1 MPIHAAAFGKSQRLL
16 KPAEFKQVFEKRQ
29 SVHNAHFGIYAMTNT
44 LGHARVGLVVSK
56 KVSKKAVVRNRI
68 KRQIREVFRLQQQ
81 DLGAIDFVVVAKAPL
96 SAIAFDSI
104 IEPLQPLWFKAIKRC
119 RGSKPSSDGKGRQ
132 SNTAKGAKR

>member
-29 SVHNAHFGIYAMTNT
+29 SAHNAHFGIYAMTNT

-68 KRQIREVFRLQQQ
+68 KRQVREAFRLKQQ
-81 DLGAIDFVVVAKAPL
+81 DLGAIDYVVVAKAPL
-96 SAIAFDSI
+96 SGIAFDSI
-104 IEPLQPLWFKAIKRC
+104 VEPLQALWPRAIKRC
-119 RGSKPSSDGKGRQ
+119 
-132 SNTAKGAKR
+132 KGAPRANGAKS